1 LSPSTIRPEAAN
13 NMREWCLNDQTSS
26 VCLVT
31 GAGGV
36 GKTRL
41 ALRLEKEIADLGGW
55 LCLWIRAGKEAAAVK
70 AVRGVRRGRHSG
82 VLLIV
87 DYVEIRSGLDEMLR
101 SAAADAGPALRM
113 LLLTR
118 QAGDWWQ
125 RLEDDREIGALA
137 TNPKRILLIDLDLSP
152 RIDAAASDIDLV
164 RQAIPFFASRLKIPF
179 PDPSRVNLTGHHPPA
194 RVLDLHAAALVA
206 VLAAKQQPADTA
218 LSVDI
223 DYALRDVLGHERR
236 YWRRR
241 AEALELF
248 QGPQGL
254 SMKKLAQ
261 VIAAAC
267 LIGASDQDDL
277 RNLLGRVPGVD
288 SSVMTKLG
296 TWLSELYP
304 PGRGEGYVGSL
315 RPDRLAEMHVTQE
328 LDESPGLAHACLT
341 NLNERQARQALILLA
356 RASAEYPAARRFFE
370 EALFKFNDVIPAIE
384 APQDTMIAIANAI
397 PFPITLSLQLFRLER
412 SEEALTAVSEAI
424 GTYRKL
430 SASSRYTF
438 QPDIATALQLRA
450 EVLKALGREAEAN
463 LVLAEAAEIP
473 DIPEPPG

>member
-1 LSPSTIRPEAAN
+1 
-13 NMREWCLNDQTSS
+13 
-26 VCLVT
+26 
-31 GAGGV
+31 
-36 GKTRL
+36 
-41 ALRLEKEIADLGGW
+41 
-55 LCLWIRAGKEAAAVK
+55 
-70 AVRGVRRGRHSG
+70 
-82 VLLIV
+82 
-87 DYVEIRSGLDEMLR
+87 
-101 SAAADAGPALRM
+101 
-113 LLLTR
+113 
-118 QAGDWWQ
+118 
-125 RLEDDREIGALA
+125 
-137 TNPKRILLIDLDLSP
+137 
-152 RIDAAASDIDLV
+152 
-164 RQAIPFFASRLKIPF
+164 
-179 PDPSRVNLTGHHPPA
+179 
-194 RVLDLHAAALVA
+194 
-206 VLAAKQQPADTA
+206 
-218 LSVDI
+218 
-223 DYALRDVLGHERR
+223 
-236 YWRRR
+236 
-241 AEALELF
+241 
-248 QGPQGL
+248 
-254 SMKKLAQ
+254 
-261 VIAAAC
+261 
-267 LIGASDQDDL
+267 
-277 RNLLGRVPGVD
+277 
-288 SSVMTKLG
+288 MTKLG

-370 EALFKFNDVIPAIE
+370 EALFKFNDMIPAIE